1 MAKEQEGLSI
11 GGNMLW
17 NTAGSVVG
25 LGAQWLISIL
35 IVRLSAGFDDAGAY
49 SLAFSIFNIFA
60 PIAVYRSD
68 LYQLSDVERKH
79 APGEYLSFRLITC
92 AATIV
97 VVVGYSL
104 VTCEWSMVPVVFSF
118 ALWKT
123 SSLVISCLHTTDQVN
138 HRMDFVGQSVAL
150 QGIASLLVFAVVFAL
165 THNLVLA
172 LLAMA
177 FVVSLIGGIL
187 DMRRTSSL
195 VALNLGISWRLVFD
209 LLKECLPIVVSGLIV
224 AAVSSIP
231 RQYLSSAMGSSA
243 LGAYSSVASPVAIVQ
258 SGIAFVYAPLI
269 GYFSEAF
276 RGMGSHSLKSLFV
289 LSFVGIMLVG
299 SAAVAGMVVVGPY
312 LLQFIYGASIEPYL
326 YLIAPMTISAVLLSV
341 SCFLGDLLI
350 AFKGYRLSLLM
361 SVATFA
367 VMFMA
372 LVPVQDRCGLNAPT
386 VCSIITSLVSIV
398 FCVVGI
404 VLVVRAAREEG
415 APDSV
420 G

>member
-1 MAKEQEGLSI
+1 MTKEQEGLSI

-35 IVRLSAGFDDAGAY
+35 IVRLSSGFDDAGAY

-68 LYQLSDVERKH
+68 LYQLSDVERRH
-79 APGEYLSFRLITC
+79 TAGEYLSFRLITC

-97 VVVGYSL
+97 VIIGYSL
-104 VTCEWSMVPVVFSF
+104 VTCEWSMVPVVLSF

-123 SSLVISCLHTTDQVN
+123 SGLVISCLHTTDQVN

-150 QGIASLLVFAVVFAL
+150 QGVTSLLIFAVVFAASR
-165 THNLVLA
+165 NLVLT

-177 FVVSLIGGIL
+177 LAVGLIGGLL

-195 VALNLGISWRLVFD
+195 VELNLGISKKLVFN

-224 AAVSSIP
+224 AAVASIP
-231 RQYLSSAMGSSA
+231 RQYLSTVMGSSA
-243 LGAYSSVASPVAIVQ
+243 LGAYSSIASPVAIVQ

-276 RGMGSHSLKSLFV
+276 QGVGSHSLKRLFV
-289 LSFVGIMLVG
+289 FSFVGIMFVG
-299 SAAVAGMVVVGPY
+299 SAAVIGIVAVGPY
-312 LLQFIYGASIEPYL
+312 LLQFMYGDSIEPYL
-326 YLIAPMTISAVLLSV
+326 YLIAPMTVSAVLLSV
-341 SCFLGDLLI
+341 SYFLSDLLI
-350 AFKGYRLSLLM
+350 AFKGHRLSLLM
-361 SVATFA
+361 SIATFVA
-367 VMFMA
+367 MLVA
-372 LVPVQDRCGLNAPT
+372 LVPIQDGFGLNAPT
-386 VCSIITSLVSIV
+386 VCSIVTSLVSVV
-398 FCVVGI
+398 FCVIGI
-404 VLVVRAAREEG
+404 VLLIRTAGKEG
-415 APDSV
+415 IS
-420 G
+420 GSMR